1 MNLDRKSKWEK
12 DYQLINTK
20 KEAEA
25 AVANFEE
32 YKIKNAKDAID
43 FEKEYN
49 KVLAVIDE
57 IPDEYEQTPY
67 KERAATKYNSMNKEV
82 ISKWQKAIKEYQ
94 EQQVEERKKQQKID
108 AEDAANK
115 AKDTLKKNRIKKAQW
130 YIDALNKRSYYSNVT
145 KLLIKDGQKAL
156 DRLEGYSEY
165 ETMKSAF
172 ESAVS
177 RAKKLPIVPETPLV
191 PQDPDDNKNPS
202 DDDYP
207 ADPTPTA
214 ESPVT
219 E

>member
-1 MNLDRKSKWEK
+1 MIVSQNGRR
-12 DYQLINTK
+12 I
-20 KEAEA
+20 
-25 AVANFEE
+25 
-32 YKIKNAKDAID
+32 
-43 FEKEYN
+43 
-49 KVLAVIDE
+49 
-57 IPDEYEQTPY
+57 
-67 KERAATKYNSMNKEV
+67 